1 MHVKSKK
8 ENAKIVSGRGAAT
21 KRGVSISVIDMSALK
36 IVALS
41 AMVFSVAFL
50 RAILAANT
58 AFRPQNSYANKRL
71 WLFLKKGIR

>member
-1 MHVKSKK
+1 
-8 ENAKIVSGRGAAT
+8 
-21 KRGVSISVIDMSALK
+21 MSALK